1 MCSNFQPI
9 RKSRPSFEWA
19 NKHFNTDLPDADW
32 RDDAYPSYP
41 APFIYLDE
49 GKPKCELATFGLIP
63 HWAIGKKN
71 FDKSKYNARSETVAE
86 LPTFR
91 NAWRKRQFGLVL
103 MQSFYE
109 PRYGVAEDSK
119 KSVRYRI
126 KRSDGQPEAAA
137 CIYERVVDRS
147 TGEIIFT
154 FSMLTINAT
163 NHPVM
168 KHFHR
173 PEDEKR
179 SIVILQDVN
188 YLDWLLSDEV
198 KARQLLQL
206 APDDFLTS
214 EPAPKTRIISG
225 ADDLVLS

>member
-1 MCSNFQPI
+1 MCSNFQPL
-9 RKSRPSFEWA
+9 KKTNLNNEWV
-19 NKHFNTDLPDADW
+19 NINFGTDLPNADW

-41 APFIYLDE
+41 APFIYLED

-91 NAWRKRQFGLVL
+91 SAWKNRQFGLVL
-103 MQSFYE
+103 MESFYE
-109 PRYGVAEDSK
+109 PNYEVGEK
-119 KSVRYRI
+119 GKSIRYRI
-126 KRSDGQPEAAA
+126 SRSDGMPEAAS
-137 CIYERVVDRS
+137 CIYERVVDRE

-163 NHPVM
+163 DHPVM
-168 KHFHR
+168 KHFHK

-179 SIVILQDVN
+179 SIVILQDVDYFN
-188 YLDWLLSDEV
+188 WLNADIEM
-198 KARQLLQL
+198 ARQLLRL
-206 APDDFLTS
+206 APDDFLIAG
-214 EPAPKTRIISG
+214 PYPRI
-225 ADDLVLS
+225 

>member
-9 RKSRPSFEWA
+9 RKSRPSYEWV
-19 NKHFNTDLPDADW
+19 NKHFNTDLPDAEW
-32 RDDAYPSYP
+32 RDDAYPSFP
-41 APFIYLDE
+41 APFVYLDE
-49 GKPKCELATFGLIP
+49 GKPKCELASFGLIP

-91 NAWRKRQFGLVL
+91 NAWKKRQFGLVL

-109 PRYGVAEDSK
+109 PKYGEGEGEEK
-119 KSVRYRI
+119 KKAVRYRI
-126 KRSDGQPEAAA
+126 KRTDGQPEAAA

-168 KHFHR
+168 KHFHK

-179 SIVILQDVN
+179 SIVILQDTN
-188 YLDWLLSDEV
+188 YIDWLNADEAN
-198 KARQLLQL
+198 ARQLLEL
-206 APDDFLTS
+206 APDNFLIS
-214 EPAPKTRIISG
+214 DPAPRFPHVT
-225 ADDLVLS
+225 